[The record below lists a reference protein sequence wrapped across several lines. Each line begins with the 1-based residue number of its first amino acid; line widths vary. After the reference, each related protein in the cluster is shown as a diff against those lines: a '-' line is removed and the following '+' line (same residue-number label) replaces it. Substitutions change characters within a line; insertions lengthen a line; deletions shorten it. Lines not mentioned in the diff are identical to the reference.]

1 MNVLKVFA
9 WWGTCS
15 CRWLQLQHR
24 QHNKQAAAVD
34 HGRTDMPKE
43 RLEYQNS
50 AFTHAWKSALHTASV
65 SVCVFL
71 LKSVAWD
78 PGLVLTLGSG
88 PCAASCCGVFAGIFL
103 QGAAWQKKRLLLA
116 CSQHACVFLLI
127 PGTWD
132 PSLTLA
138 MTAAKCRRIL
148 VRFPASRRRQFQSGG
163 CARVHF
169 KHSNAYGVAWCARLW
184 SPKLLCLWRLG
195 FPM

>member
-1 MNVLKVFA
+1 MEIC
-9 WWGTCS
+9 TP
-15 CRWLQLQHR
+15 H
-24 QHNKQAAAVD
+24 
-34 HGRTDMPKE
+34 
-43 RLEYQNS
+43 
-50 AFTHAWKSALHTASV
+50 SV
-65 SVCVFL
+65 SERVCVPA
-71 LKSVAWD
+71 KVCR
-78 PGLVLTLGSG
+78 LGSRFSADIG
-88 PCAASCCGVFAGIFL
+88 IPGRAQRLAVGCLQASFCKVLRGK
-103 QGAAWQKKRLLLA
+103 KKRLLLA

-148 VRFPASRRRQFQSGG
+148 VRFPASRRRQFQKWG

-184 SPKLLCLWRLG
+184 SPKLLCLWRMG